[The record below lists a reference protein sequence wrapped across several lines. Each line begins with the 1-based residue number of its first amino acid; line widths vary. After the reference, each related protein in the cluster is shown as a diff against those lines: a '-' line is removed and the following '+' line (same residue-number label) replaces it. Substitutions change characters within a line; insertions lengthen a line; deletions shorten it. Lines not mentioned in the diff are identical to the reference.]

1 MTSIVNYLS
10 NFVNSNENTLELLDI
25 IIETTKS
32 EAGVIFLRDNISDD
46 YSCLEH
52 LHKSHKSLDIKYNL
66 ENIVDK
72 VIINN
77 HDNIVSNY
85 SIDNSIC
92 IPITIDNTNLGFT
105 MLFNREEG
113 FEEEIIEEIIP
124 YISLLQLILS
134 KKQAEQKKFIDEK
147 EMFLANMSHE
157 IRTPLNGVIGYNQL
171 LRRTD
176 LTSCQR
182 KYLDSMNQC
191 SIQLIQIIN
200 DILDFSKLSSGK
212 MGINNEC
219 FKIKEIIDGVLDAM
233 ANNIKDKVTKLSA
246 H

>member
-32 EAGVIFLRDNISDD
+32 EAGVIFLRDNVSND

-105 MLFNREEG
+105 MLFNKEEG
-113 FEEEIIEEIIP
+113 FKEEIIEEIIP
-124 YISLLQLILS
+124 CISLLQLILS

-219 FKIKEIIDGVLDAM
+219 FK
-233 ANNIKDKVTKLSA
+233 N
-246 H
+246 

>member
-1 MTSIVNYLS
+1 M
-10 NFVNSNENTLELLDI
+10 
-25 IIETTKS
+25 
-32 EAGVIFLRDNISDD
+32 RDNISDD

-147 EMFLANMSHE
+147 GNVF
-157 IRTPLNGVIGYNQL
+157 G
-171 LRRTD
+171 
-176 LTSCQR
+176 
-182 KYLDSMNQC
+182 
-191 SIQLIQIIN
+191 
-200 DILDFSKLSSGK
+200 
-212 MGINNEC
+212 
-219 FKIKEIIDGVLDAM
+219 
-233 ANNIKDKVTKLSA
+233 
-246 H
+246 